1 MASNKFVEICS
12 DNSIQ
17 LNRCANTSNVAM
29 HTSLVPVA
37 NPSTSRIVLAVATVC
52 PLVGDGGGVT
62 VPERFCNFVVSFR
75 RTICKKIII
84 L

>member
-1 MASNKFVEICS
+1 MTSSKFVETCS

-17 LNRCANTSNVAM
+17 LNKCANTSNVAM

-37 NPSTSRIVLAVATVC
+37 SPSTSKMARAGAIVC

-62 VPERFCNFVVSFR
+62 VPERLCNLVVSLRSTKLR
-75 RTICKKIII
+75 R
-84 L
+84 